1 MTSRGWYVVAAL
13 IGIAGIA
20 GAVWV
25 VITHLGSVTAGLTQI
40 VVPGGADLD
49 LKQAGTYTIY
59 HERTSTVAGRIYQSS
74 GISGLRVTVKS
85 ADSGQQIAVRRPAG
99 TSQYNFGGRSGFSA
113 LVFDVDTPGLYR
125 LEAAYDDGRRQPQTV
140 LAVGTG
146 FVGGLLTTIFLAIG
160 LVFAGLAIAVAIV
173 VVVLLRRRRARFAG
187 QV

>member
-13 IGIAGIA
+13 IGVAGIA

-25 VITHLGSVTAGLTQI
+25 VIAHLGTMTAGLTQI

-59 HERTSTVAGRIYQSS
+59 HERTSTVGGRIYQSS
-74 GISGLRVTVKS
+74 GISGLRVTVKA
-85 ADSGQQIAVRRPAG
+85 ADSGRQIAVRRPAG

-113 LVFDVDTPGLYR
+113 LVFDIETPGLYR
-125 LEAAYDDGRRQPQTV
+125 LEAAYDDGRQEPQTV

-160 LVFAGLAIAVAIV
+160 LVFAGLAAAIAIV
-173 VVVLLRRRRARFAG
+173 VVVLLRRRRRFAA
-187 QV
+187 QA